1 MKNLFTLLVFIA
13 FIGINNSK
21 ASELINI
28 EPITL
33 ELVEISEMQN
43 TYASTAYTR
52 RGYGTEYSINITI
65 HGNSTSYG
73 SSISKVVCRGNSV
86 SYSRDYNNDNT
97 YKFSLG
103 GETYYFTF

>member
-13 FIGINNSK
+13 FTGINNSQ
-21 ASELINI
+21 ASELINV

-52 RGYGTEYSINITI
+52 KGYGTEYSINITI

-73 SSISKVVCRGNSV
+73 NTISKVVCRGKSV
-86 SYSRDYNNDNT
+86 SYSTDYNNDNT
-97 YKFSLG
+97 YYFSLG